1 MIINKITLKNFYRYG
16 SKEQELDLTGSGIT
30 GIMGLNGNGKSTCI
44 IDSLL
49 FALFGKYRCDTID
62 GVVNRYIGKDC
73 KVGIEFTEGGK
84 NYKVIRYRA
93 HTTHKNNVYIFEE
106 DKDISGH
113 TAAETNA
120 KILDIIKMNYI
131 AFTNSSVFSSEL
143 YSAFLANK
151 VSERLVIFENIL
163 SLKEITAFYVECK
176 SILKELNEKKEEL
189 NLQISSISAE
199 INALTTT
206 KNNYSNNARTKLLQM
221 KADKENLKNKIDIEK
236 AKIEELSIVDVE
248 FEKSKLTNTKLKEE
262 YLNRISL
269 LEKEK
274 SEIKNIDIS
283 GELLIV
289 DKYKDVNFEEEKI
302 KEEKYKEDLQTIS
315 SRENS
320 AAVISS
326 NITAAKEKLSNF
338 NNSKL
343 LWENEKIEILKK
355 IENLKTST
363 CPFCGQHLTSDK
375 AEAELKKSL
384 SRQEELNTLIE
395 DGQKESDLLKTQ
407 LEEDTEQYDWLLC
420 DIRRIKEQLNNKFV
434 SNADLVKEQYNN
446 ALNLI
451 KIAEAEKIKQSEK
464 ISKINYDIEDLK
476 SKINSLETTNYT
488 EEELNNIANNINEC
502 KNNIEELNKEIAK
515 IDGSV
520 SSVYDKNYVDTIV
533 KNISE
538 KEEELKLID
547 ISSLDD
553 DIKHYSYLS
562 ECFSNKS
569 GGFKKYFIGEMID
582 LFNNK
587 INQYLPFFF
596 SEKVEISF
604 DKDLNE
610 KILMDDFEVSFSS
623 FSQGQRQRAELAINF
638 ALFDVARVFFSNDNK
653 LLILDEM
660 DKGLDKFG
668 IKSMINLLKGF
679 DSQLRI
685 FIVSHNPLM
694 EEEIDDKIKIERD
707 ENGFSI
713 ICQKN

>member
-1 MIINKITLKNFYRYG
+1 MKINKITLKNFYRYG
-16 SKEQELDLTGSGIT
+16 PKEKELDLTGSGIT
-30 GIMGLNGNGKSTCI
+30 GIMGLNGNGKSTVI
-44 IDSLL
+44 VDSLL
-49 FALFGKYRCDTID
+49 FGFFGKYRCDSID
-62 GVVNRYIGKDC
+62 DVVNRYIGKDC
-73 KVGIEFTEGGK
+73 KIGIEFIEDGK

-113 TAAETNA
+113 TVAETNA
-120 KILDIIKMNYI
+120 KILDIIKMNHI

-163 SLKEITAFYVECK
+163 SLKEITAFYAECK

-206 KNNYSNNARTKLLQM
+206 KNNYSNNARSKLLQM
-221 KADKENLKNKIDIEK
+221 KTNKENLKNKIEIEK

-262 YLNRISL
+262 YLNSVFL

-274 SEIKNIDIS
+274 SEIKRIDIS
-283 GELLIV
+283 GEMLIV

-302 KEEKYKEDLQTIS
+302 KEEKYREDLQTIS
-315 SRENS
+315 SRENE
-320 AAVISS
+320 AAVILS
-326 NITAAKEKLSNF
+326 NITAEKEKLSNF

-355 IENLKTST
+355 VENIKALT
-363 CPFCGQHLTSDK
+363 CPFCGQHLSSDK
-375 AEAELKKSL
+375 AELELKKLL
-384 SRQEELNTLIE
+384 SRQEELNSLLKN
-395 DGQKESDLLKTQ
+395 GQKEVDLLKIKF
-407 LEEDTEQYDWLLC
+407 EEDNEKYNWLLSEAKKT
-420 DIRRIKEQLNNKFV
+420 KEQLNSEFI

-451 KIAEAEKIKQSEK
+451 KIAEEENIKQSEK
-464 ISKINYDIEDLK
+464 ILKINSNIEDLK
-476 SKINSLETTNYT
+476 LKIDSLETTTYS
-488 EEELNNIANNINEC
+488 EEDLNNISSNIEKC
-502 KNNIEELNKEIAK
+502 KNNIENLNKEIAK

-520 SSVYDKNYVDTIV
+520 SSVYDKNYVDTII
-533 KNISE
+533 KSISE
-538 KEEELKLID
+538 KEEELKLIN

-553 DIKHYSYLS
+553 DIKHYSCLS

-623 FSQGQRQRAELAINF
+623 FSQGQRQRAELAISF

-694 EEEIDDKIKIERD
+694 EEEIEDKIKIERD

>member
-1 MIINKITLKNFYRYG
+1 MKINKITLKNFYRYG

-30 GIMGLNGNGKSTCI
+30 GIIGLNGNGKSTVI
-44 IDSLL
+44 VDSLL
-49 FALFGKYRCDTID
+49 FGFFGKYRCDSID
-62 GVVNRYIGKDC
+62 DVVNRYISKDC
-73 KVGIEFTEGGK
+73 KIGIEFTEGGK

-120 KILDIIKMNYI
+120 KILDIIKMNHI

-221 KADKENLKNKIDIEK
+221 KADKESLKNKIDIEK

-248 FEKSKLTNTKLKEE
+248 FEKSKLTSTKLKEE

-283 GELLIV
+283 GEMLIV

-315 SRENS
+315 SRENG
-320 AAVISS
+320 AAVILS
-326 NITAAKEKLSNF
+326 NITATKEKLSNF

-355 IENLKTST
+355 IENLKTSI

-395 DGQKESDLLKTQ
+395 DGQKEADLLKIK
-407 LEEDTEQYDWLLC
+407 LKEDTEQYDWLLC
-420 DIRRIKEQLNNKFV
+420 DAKRIKEQLNNKFV

-451 KIAEAEKIKQSEK
+451 KIAETEKIRQSEK

-610 KILMDDFEVSFSS
+610 KILMDDFKVSFSS
-623 FSQGQRQRAELAINF
+623 FSQGQRQRAELAISF

-668 IKSMINLLKGF
+668 IKSMVNLLKGF